1 MLDSDGPFARQVLK
15 LPANKYTMREKEML
29 SDVVPVEF
37 FNAAGINK
45 TSATLLVMLLGCAVY
60 IWRQKRDDDE

>member
-1 MLDSDGPFARQVLK
+1 MRQVLK
-15 LPANKYTMREKEML
+15 LPANKYTTREKEML

-45 TSATLLVMLLGCAVY
+45 TSATLLVLLLGAAIY
-60 IWRQKRDDDE
+60 IWRQKRDDDDE